1 VSPGAGRDIL
11 LSVPEVIDVS
21 SFDSMWPF
29 ALGLTV
35 LAGLA
40 TGIGSLAAIFA
51 KRTNTSFLA
60 ASLGFSAGVMI
71 YVSFTE
77 LLPAGARLLET
88 MYGTSTGPWVVVLSF
103 VGGMITIAIIDFL
116 VPTAENPHEAAFV
129 EDLSE
134 ENPFPE
140 LQRVGVLTAFAIA
153 IHNFPEGLAT
163 FASALHDVR
172 VGIPIAIAI
181 ALHNVPE
188 GVSVAIPIYYATGS
202 RRKAFWYSFL
212 SGLAEPT
219 GALLGLLVIR
229 AYWSGALLG
238 VLDAAVAG
246 IMVFVSLDQLIPNAK
261 RYETGH
267 YAVYGLIWGFA
278 LMAIALVIL

>member
-1 VSPGAGRDIL
+1 MSRDAGRDIIVY
-11 LSVPEVIDVS
+11 VPEVIDVS

-29 ALGLTV
+29 ALGLTT

-71 YVSFTE
+71 YVSFVE
-77 LLPAGARLLET
+77 LLPAGGLLLET
-88 MYGTSTGPWVVVLSF
+88 AYGARTGAWVTALSF
-103 VGGMITIAIIDFL
+103 LGGMIAIAVIDFL
-116 VPTAENPHEAAFV
+116 VPTAANPHDAALV
-129 EDLSE
+129 EDLRM

-140 LQRVGVLTAFAIA
+140 LKRVGIVTALAIA

-163 FASALHDVR
+163 FASALYDIK

-202 RRKAFWYSFL
+202 RKKAFWYSFL
-212 SGLAEPT
+212 SGLAEPV
-219 GALLGLLVIR
+219 GALLGFFVFR
-229 AYWSGALLG
+229 TYWSGGLLG
-238 VLDAAVAG
+238 SIDAAVAG
-246 IMVFVSLDQLIPNAK
+246 VMVFVSLDQLIPNAK
-261 RYETGH
+261 KYEKGH
-267 YAVYGLIWGFA
+267 YAVYGLLCGIA
-278 LMAIALVIL
+278 LMAITLVIL